1 MGLLDGK
8 IVLIGGGSSSMG
20 EATAELFAKEG
31 AKGIGIH
38 YSSSHEKVEKIIN
51 NIKKDTE
58 AIPLQADISKYI
70 EVKGIID
77 KMIKKWKKID
87 IIINYAGAPASLE
100 TWNKKLPDISDKE
113 FLDPF
118 VTDFLGSVHFYQA
131 SVAHM
136 KNNGGGKIIFTS
148 SSPTING
155 DEEGFSFTVAKD
167 AIRLMVKSFA
177 PIALKEYGVYLHII
191 APGTT
196 DTESN
201 RKNYTKKQWDDMV
214 KQIPLKRAVKSEEIA
229 KVASFLSSELSN
241 GIVGQTIIVDGGEIR
256 I

>member
-1 MGLLDGK
+1 MGK
-8 IVLIGGGSSSMG
+8 
-20 EATAELFAKEG
+20 ATAELFAKEG

-38 YSSSHEKVEKIIN
+38 YSSSYEKATEIIK
-51 NIKKDTE
+51 NIKEDTD
-58 AIPLQADISKYI
+58 AIALRADVSKYN
-70 EVKGIID
+70 EVKEIVD
-77 KMIKKWKKID
+77 KMIEKWEKID
-87 IIINYAGAPASLE
+87 IIINYAGASASLE

-113 FLDPF
+113 FLEPF
-118 VTDFLGSVHFYQA
+118 VIDFLGSIHFYQA
-131 SVAHM
+131 SISHM
-136 KNNGGGKIIFTS
+136 KNTGGGKIIFTS

-177 PIALKEYGVYLHII
+177 PMTLKEYGVYLHII

-196 DTESN
+196 DTDAN
-201 RKNYTKKQWDDMV
+201 RKNYTKKQWDNMV
-214 KQIPLKRAVKSEEIA
+214 KQIPLKRAVQPEEIA

-241 GIVGQTIIVDGGEIR
+241 GVVGQTIIVDGGEIR